1 MAYDVMSTHFPYFH
15 YSLQWQLYPRLEC
28 ISLHLDAGPRAHVQ
42 VAITCKYNDKAIKHY
57 GSPRW
62 ANISPRN
69 FGPSKPSRKQSKTVW
84 SLRFTFLGQG

>member
-62 ANISPRN
+62 ANLPPN
-69 FGPSKPSRKQSKTVW
+69 FGPTKPSRKQSKTVS